1 MNEYNFNIEEM
12 ENNDANTGNYN
23 NNYNQYYNDYNNTP
37 QPPQKPKKNIAGKIV
52 ASLLAMTIVS
62 AGSIGVYRIATK
74 PDTTPTITESEQVKQ
89 NETQAPTQEVKA
101 ENVGML
107 HISENSDKVLTTEEI
122 VQKVMPAV
130 VGIESTFTAP
140 QQNNNNG
147 FGGFGGLEDSF
158 GFGNGGF
165 GYDDSQI
172 QQDPVGTGTGVVISE
187 DGYIVTNAHVIYDS
201 QQGYGM
207 ASKINVLLNDE
218 VYTAEVIGHDVDCD
232 LAVIKIDAKGLT
244 PAEFGNSDE
253 LNLGED
259 VTAIGNPLGFDL
271 MNTVTRGIV
280 SGLNR
285 NITIN
290 DKSMNLIQTDAA
302 INSGNSGG
310 PLINKYGQVI
320 GINSSKMSTNYYGE
334 ASIEGICFAIPS
346 NKVSDV
352 VEDFLTYGYVKGKP
366 QLGISCRDVTSEI
379 SEMYGMPLGVY
390 VVEVTEGSASE
401 KAGLKKGD
409 IITAVDDVTVK
420 SSAELTAQK
429 NTHKAGEII
438 TLTFV
443 RNGEEMTT
451 ELTLDEQ
458 NNEA

>member
-12 ENNDANTGNYN
+12 ESNDTNTTSTSNNVPAPYYN
-23 NNYNQYYNDYNNTP
+23 NNSP
-37 QPPQKPKKNIAGKIV
+37 FPEKPKKHLVAKIT
-52 ASLLAMTIVS
+52 ASLLAMVLVS
-62 AGSIGVYRIATK
+62 AGSIGIYHMATR
-74 PDTTPTITESEQVKQ
+74 PDSTPTIAESTQ
-89 NETQAPTQEVKA
+89 NTTNEAVKA
-101 ENVGML
+101 ENVNML
-107 HISENSDKVLTTEEI
+107 HINENKDGVLTTEEI
-122 VQKVMPAV
+122 VNKVLPSV
-130 VGIESTFTAP
+130 VGIESTFKGTE
-140 QQNNNNG
+140 QHNND
-147 FGGFGGLEDSF
+147 FGGFGDFF
-158 GFGNGGF
+158 GFDF
-165 GYDDSQI
+165 GYGGNPTPKES
-172 QQDPVGTGTGVVISE
+172 VGTGTGVVISE

-201 QQGYGM
+201 MYGYGM
-207 ASKINVLLNDE
+207 AEKINVLLDDE
-218 VYTAEVIGHDVDCD
+218 VYTAEVVGHDVDCD

-244 PAEFGNSDE
+244 AAEFGNSDE

-320 GINSSKMSTNYYGE
+320 GINSSKMSSSYYSNMSAG

-352 VEDFLTYGYVKGKP
+352 VEDFLNYGYVKGKP
-366 QLGISCRDVTSEI
+366 QLGISCRDVTAEI

-390 VVEVTEGSASE
+390 VIDVTKDSAAD

-409 IITAVDDVTVK
+409 IITSVDEETVK
-420 SSAELTAQK
+420 TSTELTAKK
-429 NTHKAGEII
+429 NLHKAGEKIK
-438 TLTFV
+438 LTFV

-458 NNEA
+458 GNEEE